1 MTDFAEARQMM
12 VEGLVHTYDVT
23 DPRVLAAMLEVP
35 REHFVPEDKQA
46 LAYADRDL
54 PVTNALGGRTPRYLL
69 KPAVLARL
77 IQGAE
82 VLETDRVLDVGCASG
97 YSSAVLAKLAGSVIA
112 LEEDPALARMA
123 RETLAELGIANVSVA
138 TGPLIAGS
146 PQGAPYDGILLE
158 CASEIVPD
166 RLLAQLKDGGR
177 LLAVIGSVPTG
188 KGTIYR
194 KAGGR
199 VTALPLFDAVA
210 PLLPG
215 FARPAAFV
223 F

>member
-12 VEGLVHTYDVT
+12 VEGQVRTYDVT
-23 DPRVLAAMLEVP
+23 DLRILAAMLEVP
-35 REHFVPEDKQA
+35 REHFVPEDKRA

-82 VLETDRVLDVGCASG
+82 VVETDRVLDVGCASG
-97 YSSAVLAKLAGSVIA
+97 YSSAVLAKLAGSVVA
-112 LEEDPALARMA
+112 LEEDSHLAA
-123 RETLAELGIANVSVA
+123 IAKEKLAAIGAANVTVMV
-138 TGPLIAGS
+138 GPLVA
-146 PQGAPYDGILLE
+146 GAPAQAPFDVILLNG
-158 CASEIVPD
+158 ATEIVP
-166 RLLAQLKDGGR
+166 RNLCRQLNEGGR
-177 LLAVIGSVPTG
+177 LACVFGRAPG
-188 KGTIYR
+188 RATIYR
-194 KAGGR
+194 SASGH
-199 VTALPLFDAVA
+199 VTGQPAFDAAA

-215 FARPAAFV
+215 FAKPAEFV